1 MDPCQ
6 NHLCV
11 YLVMSQLPTINIY
24 IYMYACMP
32 KLYCPAVANFQ
43 TPWGSGTCMK
53 VEILIS
59 SLALINNR
67 NSHIIAHCKCFPP
80 RHSCLC
86 RTGEEGEDGGVVL
99 SKWLLYINMFK
110 TTVMVISLQ
119 ALIVGMYV
127 MVILYFEWFLLTFL
141 LPGMIVQQTSAM
153 TLKIKN
159 WVNVF
164 FFLIH
169 IGSHICIHS
178 FKSLQLFEIISSNN
192 CA

>member
-1 MDPCQ
+1 
-6 NHLCV
+6 
-11 YLVMSQLPTINIY
+11 
-24 IYMYACMP
+24 
-32 KLYCPAVANFQ
+32 
-43 TPWGSGTCMK
+43 MK

-127 MVILYFEWFLLTFL
+127 MVILYFKNQELGECIFFSNPHRLTYL
-141 LPGMIVQQTSAM
+141 H
-153 TLKIKN
+153 TLI
-159 WVNVF
+159 
-164 FFLIH
+164 
-169 IGSHICIHS
+169 
-178 FKSLQLFEIISSNN
+178 
-192 CA
+192 

>member
-1 MDPCQ
+1 
-6 NHLCV
+6 
-11 YLVMSQLPTINIY
+11 
-24 IYMYACMP
+24 
-32 KLYCPAVANFQ
+32 
-43 TPWGSGTCMK
+43 MK

-67 NSHIIAHCKCFPP
+67 NSYIIAHCKCFPP

-127 MVILYFEWFLLTFL
+127 MVIL
-141 LPGMIVQQTSAM
+141 
-153 TLKIKN
+153 
-159 WVNVF
+159 
-164 FFLIH
+164 
-169 IGSHICIHS
+169 
-178 FKSLQLFEIISSNN
+178 
-192 CA
+192 